1 MNIILELPIKKEKLD
16 CGPPIGPILAPYG
29 ININKVI
36 EELNKLLEKGT
47 ITINSR
53 VPIEINLENRT
64 WKIISTIKKIGDQIK
79 SLSKNN
85 KIKYFD
91 LESFVIRTYK
101 IIDQTEIDKKIK
113 ELSGTIK
120 SMHIEIIK

>member
-1 MNIILELPIKKEKLD
+1 MNIILELP
-16 CGPPIGPILAPYG
+16 
-29 ININKVI
+29 
-36 EELNKLLEKGT
+36 
-47 ITINSR
+47 
-53 VPIEINLENRT
+53 
-64 WKIISTIKKIGDQIK
+64 IKKIGDQIK